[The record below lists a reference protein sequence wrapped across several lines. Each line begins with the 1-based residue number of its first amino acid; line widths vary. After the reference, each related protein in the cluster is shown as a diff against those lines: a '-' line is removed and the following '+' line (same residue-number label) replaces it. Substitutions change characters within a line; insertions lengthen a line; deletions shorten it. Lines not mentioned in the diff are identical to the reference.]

1 MSRLPEESPIETR
14 SGRSRKSLLKRSRR
28 LEEEMREAA
37 RKFEFERAAQL
48 RDKAR
53 ALRAKLV

>member
-1 MSRLPEESPIETR
+1 VSPPDDSLDDVASEDPEKAAEFIQKLET
-14 SGRSRKSLLKRSRR
+14 
-28 LEEEMREAA
+28 EMREAA
-37 RKFEFERAAQL
+37 RRFEFERAAQL